1 MHRDEFVGIRK
12 LVNVLR
18 PHRYT
23 VSQFILGNSGLC
35 IVSIR
40 LCVVFT
46 CLFAGCTSE
55 ESVSVGDSDSDATI
69 VEQEASGAT
78 LASAQRQAWID
89 GIRPKVE
96 KFCGDCHVMPR
107 PGSSTKEMWVEEVN
121 QGFALYGAANRN
133 DLEVPQYDEVLKFF
147 QYQAPSE
154 LKLPTSIDHYP
165 KCQLGLQSSKVR
177 MPGARPPGVTNVQWI
192 DLGFGESSALVYC
205 DIGTGMVNAYWPQSR
220 ERPVQRLATLLQPVH
235 TEPCDLNEDGLIDLI
250 VADIGEFNAEDSE
263 FGRVVW
269 LRRDPTQE
277 SFQKVVL
284 VEGLSR
290 IADVRPGDFDADG
303 DTDLL
308 VGVFGWRETG
318 EILLLVNEGLNA
330 DGIPTFAQVT
340 LDKRHGAVNL
350 PTVDLNGD
358 GHLDFVA
365 LLSQEHEVVEA
376 FINDGEAGFDR
387 QVIWSAPDP
396 AYGSSGIELSDIDGD
411 GDIDVLMTN
420 GDSFDRGAKPY
431 HCVQWLENTGSYPYR
446 HHVICE
452 MPGVLDAVA
461 GDFDGDGD
469 QDIVAV
475 SLLAGQDYQQL
486 AQRDTSSIVYL
497 EQTSP
502 NEFARYQVEA
512 RKPSH
517 LSLVAGDFDGN
528 GGLDF
533 SVGTF
538 LRSGGLEEA
547 DLVIYSSPLRK

>member
-1 MHRDEFVGIRK
+1 
-12 LVNVLR
+12 
-18 PHRYT
+18 
-23 VSQFILGNSGLC
+23 
-35 IVSIR
+35 
-40 LCVVFT
+40 
-46 CLFAGCTSE
+46 
-55 ESVSVGDSDSDATI
+55 
-69 VEQEASGAT
+69 
-78 LASAQRQAWID
+78 
-89 GIRPKVE
+89 
-96 KFCGDCHVMPR
+96 
-107 PGSSTKEMWVEEVN
+107 
-121 QGFALYGAANRN
+121 
-133 DLEVPQYDEVLKFF
+133 
-147 QYQAPSE
+147 
-154 LKLPTSIDHYP
+154 
-165 KCQLGLQSSKVR
+165 
-177 MPGARPPGVTNVQWI
+177 
-192 DLGFGESSALVYC
+192 
-205 DIGTGMVNAYWPQSR
+205 
-220 ERPVQRLATLLQPVH
+220 VH

-358 GHLDFVA
+358 GHLDFFV

-475 SLLAGQDYQQL
+475 SLLAGQDYQQI

-547 DLVIYSSPLRK
+547 DLVIYSSPPRK